1 MSSSRFGG
9 PAVRI
14 VRETLQHSF
23 VEPVRAGRV
32 RPSAW
37 PGPMQVTIIVSF
49 VVYALLTLSVLL
61 SGPLLAAHPG
71 YNELG
76 LSEWGWPIVT
86 VGLWVTMVLLFL
98 GTLRLNVWLRLAAW
112 VLMAVPH
119 LSTLFFALVDFVGR
133 GPVGWLVLAGVL
145 LLVLLGNVA
154 LIVLI
159 ALRARK
165 PLRTSTVV
173 TAAVALGAT
182 YLVPQLIVGRLA
194 PMGSWGPALTAAAL
208 IVIGLPL
215 AVAAGTAFSQ
225 ISVNLSTYALASL
238 REDVTPKLWLP
249 LAVVLALAVGGI
261 AGYRVRNLDTAVI
274 VLSVVQVC
282 LALVLAAAGLR
293 LARRVGPF
301 DVPRPTSLTEELGHV
316 SMTLGILLGSWILPG
331 MLRDIMPMP
340 DVLADNAPAFSDF
353 ALALGALIMAG
364 RAIRGGRTAL
374 ATLLPAVA
382 VMGAY
387 AGVNTLFDLS
397 GVNGSVANLA
407 ILAVLAGTAVF
418 WSRRGGLTNDRGFVL
433 CVGLLITLA
442 FPVREVIA
450 EPVAALLGFSS
461 VGVLLFG
468 LIWRLLTDGE
478 FTHTESVR
486 LPGGARV
493 LVFLAY
499 ALFSATLMVAFVYGD
514 PNSIMSLLDL
524 DSLAGIGD
532 AIIGYAVLPAVIIGL
547 IELGWF
553 HIDVADPEEMAAVT
567 AP

>member
-1 MSSSRFGG
+1 
-9 PAVRI
+9 
-14 VRETLQHSF
+14 
-23 VEPVRAGRV
+23 
-32 RPSAW
+32 
-37 PGPMQVTIIVSF
+37 MQVTIIVSF

-61 SGPLLAAHPG
+61 SGPLLAANPG
-71 YNELG
+71 FNELG
-76 LSEWGWPIVT
+76 LSEWGWPIVA

-119 LSTLFFALVDFVGR
+119 VSTLFFAVVDFVGR
-133 GPVGWLVLAGVL
+133 GPVGWLVLVGVL
-145 LLVLLGNVA
+145 LLMLAGNVG

-173 TAAVALGAT
+173 AAAIALGAT
-182 YLVPQLIVGRLA
+182 YLVPQMIVGRLA
-194 PMGSWGPALTAAAL
+194 TTGSWGPALTAAAL
-208 IVIGLPL
+208 IIIGLPL

-274 VLSVVQVC
+274 VLSAVQVC
-282 LALVLAAAGLR
+282 LALALAAAGLR

-340 DVLADNAPAFSDF
+340 DLLADNAPAFSDF

-433 CVGLLITLA
+433 CVGLLITLV
-442 FPVREVIA
+442 FPFREVIA

-493 LVFLAY
+493 LIFLAY

-553 HIDVADPEEMAAVT
+553 HIDVVEPEEMADIT